1 MLFDSGVFL
10 KVTFLQ
16 ETKHKDISNS
26 LFNWALILHLSAMQ
40 KLEYSEGFLS
50 FLVAIICSI
59 QRKTK
64 LRYTR
69 ASGYKDKRLLNFDQK
84 LE

>member
-16 ETKHKDISNS
+16 ETKHKDTSNS
-26 LFNWALILHLSAMQ
+26 LFNSFPLFYLSAMQ

-64 LRYTR
+64 LRNTR

>member
-1 MLFDSGVFL
+1 
-10 KVTFLQ
+10 
-16 ETKHKDISNS
+16 
-26 LFNWALILHLSAMQ
+26 MQ
-40 KLEYSEGFLS
+40 TLEYSEGFLS
-50 FLVAIICSI
+50 FLVAIICFI